1 MHTVF
6 VFVSPSTV
14 STPTCHIRLHTNVP
28 ALLLLT
34 VRIVNMASHF
44 CQALVNMLYKEIHFL
59 IFACSVLCL

>member
-1 MHTVF
+1 MQTVS

-14 STPTCHIRLHTNVP
+14 STLTCHIHLHTNVA

-34 VRIVNMASHF
+34 VPIVNMPSHF

-59 IFACSVLCL
+59 MFACSLVCL